1 MQIVQGSITIGF
13 DVSNAVSYDEEEDA
27 LYIEMPS
34 PKPSN
39 YALGFSFKAP
49 LPRLGFFLGKE
60 SEDENEN
67 ENDEDHE
74 ARKPFREYGEDTE
87 LMFNAG
93 ISGEIEQMH
102 QEANFKFPDGRQET
116 HLVCWPSYEVL

>member
-60 SEDENEN
+60 TDEE
-67 ENDEDHE
+67 HE

-116 HLVCWPSYEVL
+116 HLVCWPSYGVL